1 VQAAQRPSAL
11 VSGRTPLRSKRSR
24 VRVAPGPL
32 WKLLPRFDFG
42 RGGDFRSLPYP
53 AAGIDLLL
61 PVNNHVAVDVT

>member
-1 VQAAQRPSAL
+1 LEVGKVKEEPDSSLTQ
-11 VSGRTPLRSKRSR
+11 
-24 VRVAPGPL
+24 VASVAEIDSLPGPL

-61 PVNNHVAVDVT
+61 PVNHHVAVDVT